1 MPGKL
6 SEQLA
11 IFRSHP
17 QLGAVCGA
25 ASYWRS
31 WAGGEDRIVLS
42 GPVQDIPLYPPAA
55 CLAVDPLGAAV
66 APCNDLL
73 VRRDVVLRVGGFENE
88 FTGMYEDQAFLAKIY
103 LATPVCFSSQVS
115 LKYRQHPESCM
126 ALAERDGY
134 HKAARRHFYEWFA
147 AYVRALPDPKPLG
160 VESAIQR
167 ELIAYEH
174 PLLYFFVKL
183 AQKGSERCGPQDWIR
198 EVTPNKECSMMT
210 ITAIIPVRNRERLVV
225 RALESVFSQTYPPME
240 VIVVDDASTDGT
252 PYVVDNL
259 AKKFRN
265 LILIRLT
272 ENVGAARA
280 RNVGAEVAKGD
291 LLAFLNSD
299 DTWYPKKLEK
309 QINEFQANKDIVA
322 IFCGCLV
329 TTNTSSHRTIP
340 PTDISLMAL
349 YHRNP
354 CSCSTLLMPKEAFAQ
369 VGGFDVSL
377 PSCQDW
383 DLFIRLAEIGK
394 IRVVQ
399 EELSENYEHTE
410 HRISNDKPGVLLG
423 HHIVFNKI
431 YERLSDPSLFRV
443 VRASHECI
451 LAEIFCADIFEPRRA
466 FRHAAKA
473 LAMAPSHHNCGYSH
487 GRLGPLLKVN
497 CRVGKGSVW

>member
-1 MPGKL
+1 MIPDLMSERSGAVGLISSDSPDMAPNRPGGRIQIEADRAPRVSVITIFLNANRFIREAIESVLAQDFTDFELILVDDGSTDGSSALACGYAEKFPDKISYLEHANHSNRGMSASRNLGIRHALGAYISFCDADDAWMPGKL

-174 PLLYFFVKL
+174 PSLY
-183 AQKGSERCGPQDWIR
+183 
-198 EVTPNKECSMMT
+198 
-210 ITAIIPVRNRERLVV
+210 
-225 RALESVFSQTYPPME
+225 Y
-240 VIVVDDASTDGT
+240 
-252 PYVVDNL
+252 
-259 AKKFRN
+259 
-265 LILIRLT
+265 
-272 ENVGAARA
+272 
-280 RNVGAEVAKGD
+280 
-291 LLAFLNSD
+291 FL
-299 DTWYPKKLEK
+299 
-309 QINEFQANKDIVA
+309 
-322 IFCGCLV
+322 
-329 TTNTSSHRTIP
+329 
-340 PTDISLMAL
+340 
-349 YHRNP
+349 
-354 CSCSTLLMPKEAFAQ
+354 
-369 VGGFDVSL
+369 SL
-377 PSCQDW
+377 PK
-383 DLFIRLAEIGK
+383 RVANVAGRK
-394 IRVVQ
+394 I
-399 EELSENYEHTE
+399 
-410 HRISNDKPGVLLG
+410 
-423 HHIVFNKI
+423 
-431 YERLSDPSLFRV
+431 
-443 VRASHECI
+443 
-451 LAEIFCADIFEPRRA
+451 
-466 FRHAAKA
+466 
-473 LAMAPSHHNCGYSH
+473 
-487 GRLGPLLKVN
+487 
-497 CRVGKGSVW
+497 GSVKSLLTGSVP